1 MEYTL
6 IRSKRKTISMEIGRE
21 GLIVRAPLKMSNKDI
36 EKFISEHKSWIE
48 KHKAKIE
55 SAGNAVPLTE
65 EEIKLLTKRAKAYIP
80 QRAQLYAKLMNVSYG
95 RISIRAQKSR
105 WGSCSSK
112 KNLNFNC
119 LLMLTPIEVI
129 DSVVVHELSHLRH
142 MNHSKEF
149 YEEIYLAFPDYDR
162 WNRWLKE
169 NGSAII
175 ARLK

>member
-21 GLIVRAPLKMSNKDI
+21 GLIVRAPLKMSAEDI
-36 EKFISEHKSWIE
+36 DKFIAGHKGWIE

-55 SAGNAVPLTE
+55 SAGSAVPLTE

-80 QRAQLYAKLMNVSYG
+80 QRTELYAKLMNVSYG

-112 KNLNFNC
+112 KNLNFNF

-129 DSVVVHELSHLRH
+129 DSVVVHELCHLRH
-142 MNHSKEF
+142 MNHSREF
-149 YEEIYLAFPDYDR
+149 YEEIYSVFPDYDK

>member
-6 IRSKRKTISMEIGRE
+6 IRSKRKTISMGIGRN
-21 GLIVRAPLKMSNKDI
+21 GLIVRAPLKMSAEDI
-36 EKFISEHKSWIE
+36 DKFLAGHKGWIE

-65 EEIKLLTKRAKAYIP
+65 KEIKLLTKRAKAYIP
-80 QRAQLYAKLMNVSYG
+80 QRAQLYAKRMKLTYG

-149 YEEIYLAFPDYDR
+149 YEEIYSVFPDYDR